1 MKRIATFLLLAA
13 FGAGAAAPA
22 IAQPENRRIGE
33 NQAEAKRAAK
43 QQQKANKKL
52 AKKNR
57 KAMKNYQ
64 KAQKRSAKQQKRRTH

>member
-1 MKRIATFLLLAA
+1 MKRIAMFALLTALCAA
-13 FGAGAAAPA
+13 VPAAY
-22 IAQPENRRIGE
+22 AQPENRAIGE
-33 NQAEAKRAAK
+33 NQKEAKRAAK